1 MKKHLFFFVFMIG
14 FFINAQQK
22 ITLSFDNI
30 STIEV
35 INKIEE
41 TSTYRFFYIKDWFK
55 GTTLHSGLYN
65 DANLGDILND
75 VFDNTL
81 INYFV
86 YSDIKVI
93 LTQNSVIHNNFSNLV
108 WQNQESDEK
117 AEEKKESTPIF
128 YNEVVKDKLAK
139 IEVIRI
145 GKESKSTSEKGYIL
159 KGFAKNETTGEAIP
173 NLVVLVA
180 DKNLSA
186 VTDNNG
192 FYSIKLP
199 IGANT
204 IEVSSL
210 GFTASKKVFVM
221 YNNGTYNFLMA
232 ESSFLLDEL
241 IIESGRDRN
250 INDAVTGVST
260 ISMQNIKNIPL
271 ILGERDILRVAISLP
286 GIKKAGEGAAGF
298 NVRGGKED
306 QNLILLDN
314 AVLYNPSHFFG
325 IFSGINPFTSGDLDV
340 YKGSIPPEFGGRLS
354 SVFDIKT
361 KEADFND
368 FNGQAAIGPITS
380 NLSFQIPIIKDKASL
395 IVGGRGTYSNWIL
408 RQLDDDNLKNST
420 ASFYDTNLKYTHK
433 FNDKN
438 KLEVAGY
445 YSYDSFNVTRDSI
458 QTYSNRFQSLKF
470 SHTFNEKH
478 SGDLILANSEYKF
491 NLKFDE
497 NATNDFELAYRIIE
511 TELKIKMKYDLNKQ
525 HKIEYGISNKIFNV
539 SPGDITPKGNQS
551 IVNVFNSPKERGL
564 ESALFLSDNFK
575 VNKKLQL
582 NLGLRVSMFTA
593 LGPSSQNIYDPNF
606 PRSEDSIIEVKNFN
620 NNEVITTYGGPEI
633 RTSLRYSLTPTFSF
647 KAGFNSTYQYIHTL
661 SNNTTASPVDTW
673 RLSNINIKPQQANQ
687 VSAGF
692 FKNFK
697 GNDYELSLESYY
709 KTSKNILDYKVG
721 ASLLLNDNIEADII
735 QGNGKA
741 YGVEFLLKKNKGR
754 LNGWLGYSYSRSFIQ
769 LDSPFN
775 EEKIN
780 NGNFFP
786 ANFDKPHDL
795 SVIANYR
802 ITKRYSFSA
811 NFSYQTGRPVTYPI
825 GSFVLNGEERVLY
838 SDRNKFRIPDYY
850 RLDVGFN
857 VEGNHKLKKPG
868 HSFWNIS
875 VYNVLGRNNPYSVF
889 FVTDAG
895 EIKAYKSSIFGF
907 PVPTIT
913 YNIRF

>member
-1 MKKHLFFFVFMIG
+1 MIS
-14 FFINAQQK
+14 FIANGQQK
-22 ITLSFDNI
+22 ITLTFDNLSKTDI
-30 STIEV
+30 IK
-35 INKIEE
+35 KIEE
-41 TSTYRFFYIKDWFK
+41 QSTYRFFYIENWFK
-55 GTTLHSGLYN
+55 ETTLHSGIYKDVKLEE
-65 DANLGDILND
+65 LLND
-75 VFDNTL
+75 IFDNSL
-81 INYFV
+81 INYFI
-86 YSDIKVI
+86 YSNTKVI

-108 WQNQESDEK
+108 WQEEENFNIVEK
-117 AEEKKESTPIF
+117 VKETTPIF
-128 YNEVVKDKLAK
+128 YNEVVKDKSSK
-139 IEVIRI
+139 IGVVRI
-145 GKESKSTSEKGYIL
+145 GKESENATEKSYIL
-159 KGFAKNETTGEAIP
+159 KGFAKNETTGEPIP
-173 NLVVLVA
+173 NLVVLVD

-186 VTDNNG
+186 VTNNEG

-199 IGANT
+199 VGANT
-204 IEVSSL
+204 IEASSL
-210 GFTASKKVFVM
+210 GFTSLKKVFVI
-221 YNNGTYNFLMA
+221 YNNGNYNFLMT
-232 ESSFLLDEL
+232 ESSVLLDEL
-241 IIESGRDRN
+241 IIESNRDKN
-250 INDAVTGVST
+250 INDPVTGVST
-260 ISMQNIKNIPL
+260 INMQNIKNIPL

-380 NLSFQIPIIKDKASL
+380 NLSFQIPVIQNKASL

-408 RQLDDDNLKNST
+408 RQLDDENLRNST

-433 FNDKN
+433 FNDEN
-438 KLEVAGY
+438 TLEVAGY
-445 YSYDSFNVTRDSI
+445 YSYDSFNVTRDSV
-458 QTYSNRFQSLKF
+458 QTYSNRFQSLKYN
-470 SHTFNEKH
+470 HKFNEKN
-478 SGDLILANSEYKF
+478 SGDLIFANSEYKF

-497 NATNDFELAYRIIE
+497 NAVNDFELAYRIVE
-511 TELKIKMKYDLNKQ
+511 TELKLKMKYDLNKQ
-525 HKIEYGISNKIFNV
+525 HKIEYGISNKLFNV
-539 SPGDITPKGNQS
+539 SPGNITPKGNQS
-551 IVNVFNSPKERGL
+551 IVNEFNSPEERGL

-575 VNKKLQL
+575 VDKKLQL
-582 NLGLRVSMFTA
+582 NLGIRVSMFTA

-606 PRSEDSIIEVKNFN
+606 PRSENSITAVREFD

-633 RTSLRYSLTPTFSF
+633 RTSLRYSLTPTLSF
-647 KAGFNSTYQYIHTL
+647 KTGFNSTYQYIHTL

-692 FKNFK
+692 FKNIN
-697 GNDYELSLESYY
+697 GNEYELSLESYY

-721 ASLLLNDNIEADII
+721 ASLLLNDNIEADVL

-741 YGVEFLLKKNKGR
+741 YGVEFLLKKNKGK
-754 LNGWLGYSYSRSFIQ
+754 LNGWVGYSYSRSFIQ
-769 LDSPFN
+769 LDSEFS
-775 EEKIN
+775 EERVN
-780 NGNFFP
+780 AGNFFP

-795 SVIANYR
+795 NIIANYR

-825 GSFVLNGEERVLY
+825 GSFVINGEERVLY

-889 FVTDAG
+889 FVTEAG
-895 EIKAYKSSIFGF
+895 EIKAYKSSIFAF